1 MRTICAVLILL
12 AAPAAIAA
20 TRADAQVPAPAAR
33 SARPEQPAGPA
44 PAPAA
49 RPAGAPRAA
58 APLSW
63 DEPFELAVPMPGEP
77 LAPMAAPA
85 PMAPMAPLAPLA
97 PDAPWAPVAL
107 EPPLAPLAPEPSLAP
122 LAPEAP
128 LAPLPP
134 GPFAYQGQGRRID
147 RARIAEEAREQA
159 LEQARADRDM
169 IRQQAL
175 QQSEQMRAQQ
185 DMIRE
190 QALEQAR
197 VQGSRIRE
205 EALAQARAQ
214 RDMARDFGQTFGQNF
229 SQGFGREF
237 SQNFTREFSSNFS
250 FNWSSNAGP
259 PAPWAQRDP
268 ADSLY
273 RAAYET
279 MNKGDYRKAAAM
291 FKEIPAK
298 FQYSAYAADAMYWTA
313 HALYRVGSTPDLQD
327 ALQTLEQLKQKYPN
341 SRLRG
346 SQADV
351 AALEVRIAGVLS
363 ARGQGGSEIVKRA
376 LSENANVCDT
386 EEQQIRAAALNA
398 LMQTDP
404 DAAQDYAQ
412 KTLTHKDDC
421 SREIRR
427 TAVFLI
433 GNNGDPKATA
443 TLINVAKTDPS
454 PDVRSS
460 AVQYLGRMPG
470 DDALNALQELARSDT
485 SSRIQRAAIQQLAR
499 MSDPRA
505 RIAIKTFVERSDV
518 PENLRVTA
526 LDALD
531 PDHATQ
537 EDVAWLQ
544 ATYSKVDSP
553 RVRSRIISAMAR
565 IGGTQ
570 NEKWFMTLAN
580 NENESIDVR
589 VEALRRAG
597 QNMDIAALGRL
608 YDQTGQRQLR
618 YELVRQLEGRREP
631 EATDKLGEI
640 ARDGTDIEV
649 RKRAIE
655 ALSNK
660 AKSDERASKLLLQ
673 LIDRP

>member
-1 MRTICAVLILL
+1 MRTMRAALILL
-12 AAPAAIAA
+12 AASAA
-20 TRADAQVPAPAAR
+20 TATMRADAQI
-33 SARPEQPAGPA
+33 

-49 RPAGAPRAA
+49 RPARPERPADPAPAPEARPARAPRAA
-58 APLSW
+58 APMPW
-63 DEPFELAVPMPGEP
+63 DGSLELAVPMPDAP

-85 PMAPMAPLAPLA
+85 PLGAEAPLA
-97 PDAPWAPVAL
+97 
-107 EPPLAPLAPEPSLAP
+107 PLAPLAPEP
-122 LAPEAP
+122 
-128 LAPLPP
+128 
-134 GPFAYQGQGRRID
+134 FVYQGQGGRVD
-147 RARIAEEAREQA
+147 RTRIAEEAREQA
-159 LEQARADRDM
+159 LEQARAERDM

-214 RDMARDFGQTFGQNF
+214 RDMARDFGQSF

-237 SQNFTREFSSNFS
+237 SQNFSRDFSSSFS

-404 DAAQDYAQ
+404 NAAQDYAQ
-412 KTLTHKDDC
+412 KTLARKDDC

-505 RIAIKTFVERSDV
+505 RNAIKSFVERSDV

-565 IGGTQ
+565 IGGAQ

-640 ARDGTDIEV
+640 AKDGTDIEV

-660 AKSDERASKLLLQ
+660 AKNDERASKLLLQ